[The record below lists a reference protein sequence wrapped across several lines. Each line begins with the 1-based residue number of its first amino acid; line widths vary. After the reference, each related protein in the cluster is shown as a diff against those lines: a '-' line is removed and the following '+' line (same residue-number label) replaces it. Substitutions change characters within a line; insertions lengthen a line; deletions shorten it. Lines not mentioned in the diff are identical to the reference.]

1 MARIKALKPWRF
13 NERVAGNIE
22 NLTSPLFDVV
32 SERQR
37 EKLYQNPVNSI
48 HLSVPLGENPFV
60 NARKT
65 FATWQSREIIQQDKI
80 EGIYPYFQEFTLPG
94 GHEGKIRKGFV
105 CLVKIGDEEADTVL
119 LHENTIPKAVND
131 RVELLKETKLNV
143 SPTHGLYHDPNHR
156 LEPFLDE
163 VMSSPLFET
172 EDYQGV
178 LDKISVIQDKQLI
191 EKFQRVLE
199 GQKIILAD
207 GHHRFASSKQF
218 QAHCKAQNPNHTGE
232 ELYNYHLMYLTNSA
246 SKDLRILPTH
256 RLISSLE
263 NFNAEKIIA
272 SLSEDF
278 HVREIEDPY
287 DVPDIILGK
296 KHAFGVIFKN
306 RYFKVRLKENIESEI
321 PWKFPESIKGLD
333 LTIMHYFIIE
343 KALGIAGKHQRKDE
357 HVSFERNFANCLEHV
372 RNGDSQMALI
382 TNDIEMKQVI
392 DVCHSGF
399 TMPQKS
405 TYFYPKAICGFLFAS
420 LQD

>member
-1 MARIKALKPWRF
+1 MAIVKALKPWRF

-65 FATWQSREIIQQDKI
+65 FAWWQSQEIIQQDKI

-94 GHEGKIRKGFV
+94 GHESKIRKGFV

-143 SPTHGLYHDPNHR
+143 SPTHGLYHDPDHQ
-156 LEPFLDE
+156 LEPILDE
-163 VMSSPLFET
+163 VMSHPLFET

-178 LDKISVIQDKQLI
+178 LDKISVVQDKQLI

-256 RLISSLE
+256 RLITSLE
-263 NFNAEKIIA
+263 NFDADKIME

-287 DVPDIILGK
+287 DIPDIILGK

-343 KALGIAGKHQRKDE
+343 KALGIAGRHQRKDE

-420 LQD
+420 LED

>member
-1 MARIKALKPWRF
+1 MAIIKALKPWRF

-65 FATWQSREIIQQDKI
+65 FASWQSQEIIQQDKI
-80 EGIYPYFQEFTLPG
+80 EGIYPYFQEFTLTG
-94 GHEGKIRKGFV
+94 GHENKIRKGFV

-143 SPTHGLYHDPNHR
+143 SPTHGLYHDPDHQ
-156 LEPFLDE
+156 LEPILDE
-163 VMSSPLFET
+163 VMSHPLFET

-178 LDKISVIQDKQLI
+178 LDKISVVQDKQLI

-218 QAHCKAQNPNHTGE
+218 QAHCKAQNPNHSGE

-256 RLISSLE
+256 RLITSLE
-263 NFNAEKIIA
+263 NFDADKIME

-287 DVPDIILGK
+287 DIPDIILGK
-296 KHAFGVIFKN
+296 KHAFGVVFKN

-343 KALGIAGKHQRKDE
+343 KALGIAGRHQRKDE

-420 LQD
+420 LED